1 MLSFDP
7 QLRTGADHG
16 RDGQHPGKKP
26 LLVIRDHCKFRQ
38 LLASCGKKNVP
49 LCAGKKLCRLLRAFH
64 IDGFPVLLPLRAK
77 DTLIAGASVL
87 TGSPDIFCHLCRIG
101 MSGVQ
106 NDLRRFPSEK
116 LLHIFGFQP
125 SGADMEKFIFLQKG
139 AAIFRGCTGIDRNMI
154 FRKELTERIALGGP
168 CKNNG
173 FIHSYIPLVLPSC
186 RLHS

>member
-1 MLSFDP
+1 MFSLDP

-16 RDGQHPGKKP
+16 RDGKHPGKKP

-49 LCAGKKLCRLLRAFH
+49 LCAGKKFCRLLRAFH
-64 IDGFPVLLPLRAK
+64 IDGFTVLLSLRAK
-77 DTLIAGASVL
+77 NTLIASASVL
-87 TGSPDIFCHLCRIG
+87 TGSPDIFGHLCCIG

-139 AAIFRGCTGIDRNMI
+139 AAIFRSCTGIDRNMI
-154 FRKELTERIALGGP
+154 FRKELTECIALGGP